1 MTRRLNSIAT
11 AVVAVV
17 LLCAMAAPAAA
28 QDGAKAVVG
37 SFQNAMLQAMK
48 QADRL
53 GLRDRYIK
61 LLPAVESTFQ
71 TQLMTR
77 IVTGR
82 YWKTCSAAQRKRLV
96 AAFTRMSAGTLAT
109 FLGGYD
115 GELFEVVRTRP
126 VSGATVMVDTRVVR
140 PDKDPIAISY
150 VVGQFSGR
158 WWIIDV
164 VVAGG
169 ISELTVR
176 RSEYARIL
184 DSGGVDR
191 LIAAL
196 EGKADRMLASSGG
209 AVQR

>member
-1 MTRRLNSIAT
+1 MTRRLNPITT
-11 AVVAVV
+11 AVVVVV

-28 QDGAKAVVG
+28 QDRAEAVVG
-37 SFQNAMLQAMK
+37 SFQSAMLQAMK
-48 QADRL
+48 QAGL
-53 GLRDRYIK
+53 GLSDRYHK

-77 IVTGR
+77 IVTGQ
-82 YWKTCSAAQRKRLV
+82 YWKTSSAAQRKRLV

-115 GELFEVVRTRP
+115 GERFEVVRTRL

-140 PDKDPIAISY
+140 PDRDPIAISY

-196 EGKADRMLASSGG
+196 EAKADRMLAGPGG
-209 AVQR
+209 AGQR